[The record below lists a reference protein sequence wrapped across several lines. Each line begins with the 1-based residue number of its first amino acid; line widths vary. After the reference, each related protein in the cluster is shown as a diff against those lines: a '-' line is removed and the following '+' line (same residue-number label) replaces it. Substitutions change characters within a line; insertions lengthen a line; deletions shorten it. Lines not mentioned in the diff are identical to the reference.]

1 MVENEIEQFASAQK
15 GGGEKAEEKELEMS
29 AGQEENKV
37 AQPQPYHVF
46 GSDMTVTKAEF
57 ITYYKYRMKMMIMKY
72 KLVGRVGD
80 DGQYRIAD
88 EIRRD
93 LVKME
98 KEIEDQNEFYYKAI
112 ALYMKKH
119 FYYSIRIQ
127 LLDDGTAKASLYLSE
142 FVDNFLGHEYI
153 VTHVADFVDIYDD
166 EYRVKLRKAFH
177 LVDVETKVD
186 DMAVPELAVV
196 MQDAFDFELIAGDLY
211 DMASQ
216 VYLMSMLKELE
227 ASGPI
232 GAEVLA
238 RYRQLLAEG
247 NIEVDEKFRYTSYK
261 ALLDR
266 VMDEFGGLEGIG
278 LDPVKVS
285 KIVSDMNK
293 MLQQVDKASVRG
305 PLEMQTIHPDAK
317 DGMKKAAGAKK
328 AAQKKPPEKKP
339 EQKKDA
345 KKDDKKKAEEEAKKS
360 SYYTP
365 SAVKPVD
372 VSDIDLGL
380 LKMGAVVISEVA
392 SKVVENVVKAIED
405 DFMRGGDIQKEQ
417 PAPPKEPEQPGKE
430 DVFAAMDDIDI
441 AFEDQASSSEQQV
454 SVEDEKNAVGS
465 AENLELHV
473 DDNIE
478 MGT

>member
-1 MVENEIEQFASAQK
+1 MIENEIEQFASAQNS
-15 GGGEKAEEKELEMS
+15 GGEKAEGKELEMS
-29 AGQEENKV
+29 AGQAENKV

-305 PLEMQTIHPDAK
+305 PLEMQTIHSDAK

-417 PAPPKEPEQPGKE
+417 PVPPKEPEKPGKE
-430 DVFAAMDDIDI
+430 DLNNDVDDL
-441 AFEDQASSSEQQV
+441 ENLSSEV
-454 SVEDEKNAVGS
+454 IESNMEENDSSAYIPEVTPPDERVNSSEDEK
-465 AENLELHV
+465 
-473 DDNIE
+473 E
-478 MGT
+478 MI